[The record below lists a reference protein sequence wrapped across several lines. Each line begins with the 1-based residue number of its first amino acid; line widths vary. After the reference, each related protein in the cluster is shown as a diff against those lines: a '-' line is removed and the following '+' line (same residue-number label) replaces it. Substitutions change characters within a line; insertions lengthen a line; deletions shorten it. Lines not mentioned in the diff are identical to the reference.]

1 MLKYTY
7 YDHACFMLDD
17 GEYKIIV
24 DPFLSGNPQ
33 ATINPREVEANYI
46 LVTHAHDDHLG
57 DTPELATRL
66 DAEVVAIP
74 EVLTLCTSRVEK
86 AIRACPMNLGGTLT
100 LPFGAVRMVPAL
112 HSSGVEGGI
121 ACGFVIKIFG
131 KTIYYSG
138 DTALFS
144 DMKLIGERDSID
156 YAILPIGDNYTMGI
170 EDAAKAV
177 QFLGAKNVIPVHYGT
192 WGVINQNP
200 EEFRKLVVGAE
211 VSVVK
216 PGQTIELL

>member
-1 MLKYTY
+1 MLKYTFY
-7 YDHACFMLDD
+7 GHACFMLDD
-17 GEYKIIV
+17 GEYKILV

-33 ATINPREVEANYI
+33 ATISPKEVEANYI
-46 LVTHAHDDHLG
+46 LITHAHDDHLG
-57 DTPELATRL
+57 DAPEIATRL

-86 AIRACPMNLGGTLT
+86 AIIAHAMNLGGTLN
-100 LPFGAVRMVPAL
+100 LPFGQVRMVPAL

-121 ACGFVIKIFG
+121 ACGYVIKIFG
-131 KTIYYSG
+131 KTIYYAG

-156 YAILPIGDNYTMGI
+156 YAILPIGDNFTMGV

-177 QFLGAKNVIPVHYGT
+177 KFLNAKNVIPLHYGT
-192 WGVINQNP
+192 WNVINQNP
-200 EEFRKLVVGAE
+200 ETFRGLVSGAE
-211 VSVVK
+211 VLVVK
-216 PGQTIELL
+216 PGQSIGL